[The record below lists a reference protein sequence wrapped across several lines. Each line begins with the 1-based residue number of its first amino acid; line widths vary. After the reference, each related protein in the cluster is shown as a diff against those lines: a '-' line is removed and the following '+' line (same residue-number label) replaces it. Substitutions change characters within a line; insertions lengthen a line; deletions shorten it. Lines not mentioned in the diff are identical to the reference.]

1 MTEYGSPRPRPSNEQ
16 QSGASELLE
25 LAIEAHGGHARW
37 REATRITATLSSG
50 GVLWTSRGHL
60 GAFDDVTVT
69 IDAHAQRCSMDRLT
83 GPDRRGVFTPDRV
96 AIETASGELLEE
108 RHNPRVPFDRSP
120 TTPWD
125 DLHLAYFAG
134 YAMWTYLTVP
144 FLLAQPGFFAEELE
158 PSEEDGET
166 RRRLRVKFP
175 THVASHGSEQV
186 FHFDPDGLLRR
197 HDYTPEVLIGDS
209 DHLAVAHYTDRHKR
223 YDGISF
229 PTRRHAVALQPN
241 GATMPEPILVA
252 IDIRHVTV
260 S

>member
-1 MTEYGSPRPRPSNEQ
+1 MTEYGSPRPQASNEQ

-25 LAIEAHGGHARW
+25 LAIKAHGGHARW
-37 REATRITATLSSG
+37 HEATRITATVSSG
-50 GVLWTSRGHL
+50 GVLWASKGHP
-60 GAFDDVTVT
+60 GAFDDLTVT
-69 IDAHAQRCSMDRLT
+69 IDAHAQRSLMARLT

-96 AIETASGELLEE
+96 AIENTDGELLEE
-108 RHNPRVPFDRSP
+108 RQNPRGAFDRSLD
-120 TTPWD
+120 TPWD

-144 FLLAQPGFFAEELE
+144 FLLDQPGFVAEELE
-158 PSEEDGET
+158 PWEVEGET

-175 THVASHGSEQV
+175 TQVASHGPEQV
-186 FHFDPDGLLRR
+186 FRFGPDGLLRR

-209 DHLAVAHYTDRHKR
+209 EHLAVAHYANDHKR

-229 PTRRHAVALQPN
+229 PTQRHAVALQPD
-241 GATMPEPILVA
+241 GTTVPEPILVA

-260 S
+260 E